1 MIDLHIHTNKSD
13 GVLSPEEVVDIAI
26 EKGIKAIA
34 ITDHDV
40 VDGVSEAIE
49 HAKGKSI
56 DIIPG
61 IEIGC
66 DESDNGFKEIHVI
79 GLFVDYKNKDLIRFT
94 EEIKNQRRNQKREMI
109 NKLNKLG
116 YAISFDEV
124 AKSVKGAFGRPHI
137 SKMLIK
143 KYPDQFS
150 SIQEVFGKLVG
161 VGKPAY
167 VDRKKIGGM
176 KTAIEIIKKAGGLSF
191 LAHPGV
197 YKKEDSLGLINVF
210 KAVGGEGIETY
221 YPYHI
226 ICPVLGI
233 SKKENSELIHF
244 YQDVVRKMELL
255 ESGGSDFH
263 GGDRNTLGEIKIP
276 DEILLRLKDKIK

>member
-176 KTAIEIIKKAGGLSF
+176 KKKLF
-191 LAHPGV
+191 H
-197 YKKEDSLGLINVF
+197 
-210 KAVGGEGIETY
+210 
-221 YPYHI
+221 
-226 ICPVLGI
+226 
-233 SKKENSELIHF
+233 
-244 YQDVVRKMELL
+244 KML
-255 ESGGSDFH
+255 
-263 GGDRNTLGEIKIP
+263 KIMWQ
-276 DEILLRLKDKIK
+276 IR